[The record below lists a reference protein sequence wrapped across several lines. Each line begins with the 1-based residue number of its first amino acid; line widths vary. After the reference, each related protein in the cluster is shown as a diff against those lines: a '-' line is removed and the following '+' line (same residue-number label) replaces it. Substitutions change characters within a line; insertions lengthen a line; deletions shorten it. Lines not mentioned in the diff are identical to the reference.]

1 MKKELC
7 FIIDGQE
14 LYLEKVLVDYM
25 EVPIFFL
32 CKAGEKYYI
41 ALCIDMDEYNYVV
54 VQMTMQDT
62 YDLLHGKIPM
72 RDVILGRKEY
82 WLVCSGDE
90 PKDDKVEKQEIGRL
104 QVELLPKKGACF
116 QILTEDMEKYVQA
129 FDEYYFSNDNFAT
142 EKLCTLSEKA
152 MAECGEMVN
161 EIIDSITVFS
171 EVANCKFNMSCKSE
185 NTAIQYDE
193 IMESCFCETVKNEK
207 FCWENLEYNV
217 LAA

>member
-32 CKAGEKYYI
+32 CKAVEKYYI

-72 RDVILGRKEY
+72 RDVVLGRKEY

-116 QILTEDMEKYVQA
+116 QILTEDIEKYVRL
-129 FDEYYFSNDNFAT
+129 FEEYYF
-142 EKLCTLSEKA
+142 
-152 MAECGEMVN
+152 
-161 EIIDSITVFS
+161 
-171 EVANCKFNMSCKSE
+171 
-185 NTAIQYDE
+185 
-193 IMESCFCETVKNEK
+193 
-207 FCWENLEYNV
+207 
-217 LAA
+217 